1 MSHVGVR
8 FGDCELSVERIE
20 LRRGGEII
28 DLEPQ
33 VFDVLAYLLRHRE
46 RVVPKTELLDQ
57 IWGNR
62 FVSESALSSIIAPSL
77 AAPFAERMITRCI
90 TPSRVSTLDHPCS
103 DAYPGESHC

>member
-28 DLEPQ
+28 GLEPQ

-57 IWGNR
+57 IWG
-62 FVSESALSSIIAPSL
+62 
-77 AAPFAERMITRCI
+77 
-90 TPSRVSTLDHPCS
+90 
-103 DAYPGESHC
+103 

>member
-1 MSHVGVR
+1 MHHVGVR

-20 LRRGGEII
+20 LRRAGQIV
-28 DLEPQ
+28 DMEPQ

-62 FVSESALSSIIAPSL
+62 FVSEYACCQDGAGAPL
-77 AAPFAERMITRCI
+77 Q
-90 TPSRVSTLDHPCS
+90 
-103 DAYPGESHC
+103 PG

>member
-1 MSHVGVR
+1 MARVGVR

-20 LRRGGEII
+20 LRRGGEIV

-46 RVVPKTELLDQ
+46 RVVPKTELFDQ

-62 FVSESALSSIIAPSL
+62 FVSELGGHNVG
-77 AAPFAERMITRCI
+77 TV
-90 TPSRVSTLDHPCS
+90 RVDG
-103 DAYPGESHC
+103 AIWAWRR